1 MNSEGLAFYV
11 QFIKRDAS
19 LGRFLSLVQFHPTW
33 IARGSLVAARGDE
46 PARSQNA
53 IFSAQKDSCQCR
65 FAISVR
71 CAGANSSSVAST
83 ENELPTGV
91 VSELQ
96 RECLLSELSFFLLPF
111 HRAAAAQRKKRIV
124 ECRTDLYKGRC
135 HPRLSRSLTRR
146 IKRDIP
152 CRAPARCAEIR
163 RRIF

>member
-1 MNSEGLAFYV
+1 MHFGTFSEPCTASSYV
-11 QFIKRDAS
+11 DR
-19 LGRFLSLVQFHPTW
+19 LGRE
-33 IARGSLVAARGDE
+33 GDE

-53 IFSAQKDSCQCR
+53 ILSAQKYSCQCR

-111 HRAAAAQRKKRIV
+111 HRAAAAQRKNV
-124 ECRTDLYKGRC
+124 LLNVG
-135 HPRLSRSLTRR
+135 LTSHQ
-146 IKRDIP
+146 
-152 CRAPARCAEIR
+152 EN
-163 RRIF
+163 